1 VSAQVTKGPHQGQPV
16 LAAGT
21 ALDQARAAMILV
33 HGRGATAQS
42 MLTLAQELP
51 HPDTAF
57 LAPQAAG
64 HSWYPYSFMA
74 PIAQNEPGLSSG
86 LARIG
91 EVLDQLN
98 VAGIPSERIILL
110 GFSQGACL
118 VLEFAARHAQRYGGV
133 VGLSGGLIGLD
144 GTSRDY
150 AGSLDGTSIFLG
162 CSEADS
168 HIPQERIH
176 HSAAVLER
184 LGGQVTK
191 RLYPNLGHSVNQDE
205 LAFVRNMVERA
216 LKS

>member
-1 VSAQVTKGPHQGQPV
+1 VSGEVIQGPHQGQPV

-21 ALDQARAAMILV
+21 ALDQARGALIMV

-133 VGLSGGLIGLD
+133 VGLSGGLIGPD

-162 CSEADS
+162 CSEADF
-168 HIPQERIH
+168 HIPQERVH

-191 RLYPNLGHSVNQDE
+191 RLYPNLGHTVNQDE
-205 LAFVRNMVERA
+205 LAVVRNMLERA